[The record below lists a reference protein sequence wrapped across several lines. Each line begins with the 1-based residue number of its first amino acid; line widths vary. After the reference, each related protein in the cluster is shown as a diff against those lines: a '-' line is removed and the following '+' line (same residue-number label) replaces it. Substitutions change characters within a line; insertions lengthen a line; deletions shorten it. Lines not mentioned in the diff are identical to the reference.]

1 MPILLLNW
9 ATFSTARLPFE
20 NDLIVADELVYGLNP
35 NYANGSF
42 EH

>member
-9 ATFSTARLPFE
+9 AISSTARPLFE

-35 NYANGSF
+35 NDANGSF